1 MAPWADI
8 LYACDASWWK
18 YNSGAPAFKGLKIGA
33 DVRDLQAKYDIKP
46 VKIDQR
52 RDEIMVYKFGTLGYG
67 GNSGFQALNLAVQ
80 AGCRTI
86 ILVGFDMH
94 DRNGIHWHGKH
105 VSGLN
110 NPTRS
115 SLARWRGVLDAQ
127 APLLERLGVRVIN
140 ASLSSA
146 LTAYPKMAFEAALA
160 AAEDPHGA
168 GIADARQEASQCVS

>member
-18 YNSGAPAFKGLKIGA
+18 YNGGAPAFRGLKIGA
-33 DVRDLQAKYDIKP
+33 DVRDFQAKYDIKP

-94 DRNGIHWHGKH
+94 DRAGIHWHGKH
-105 VSGLN
+105 EHHLR
-110 NPTRS
+110 NPTKT

-127 APLLERLGVRVIN
+127 AEPLRRMGVRVIN
-140 ASLSSA
+140 ASPISA
-146 LTAYPKMAFEAALA
+146 LTAYPKMTFEAALA

-168 GIADARQEASQCVS
+168 CDADARQEASQRFS